1 MKLEDQGKCPTCN
14 YTTCNKRSLCNH
26 LRFGCTTG
34 KNWHKEDY
42 KKRPDYYKEKATT
55 RYQKK
60 TKEINE
66 KRKLRYKLNPEK
78 ERKKVSEYVQTEKGK
93 SVRKAVW
100 HKYRCK
106 KIKGN
111 VTTEEIQD
119 LLKRQSKCLKCN
131 SNDNLEI
138 DHIIPLSR
146 GGNHEIN
153 NLQIL
158 CRKCNRSKGSKIW
171 N

>member
-1 MKLEDQGKCPTCN
+1 MKLEDHGKC
-14 YTTCNKRSLCNH
+14 TTCDFITSNKKSLSNH
-26 LRFGCTTG
+26 LRFGCTAG

-42 KKRPDYYKEKATT
+42 KKRPDYWKERSKKRYKEKAT
-55 RYQKK
+55 
-60 TKEINE
+60 EINE
-66 KRKLRYKLNPEK
+66 KRKLRYALNPEK
-78 ERKKVSEYVQTEKGK
+78 ECKKISKYIQTEKGK
-93 SVRKAVW
+93 AVRKAVW
-100 HKYRCK
+100 HRYRTQ

-111 VTTEEIQD
+111 VTTEEIQI
-119 LLKRQSKCLKCN
+119 LYINQPSCRKCN
-131 SNDNLEI
+131 ITDNLEI

-158 CRKCNRSKGSKIW
+158 CRKCNRSKGNKIW